1 MIGADQEV
9 AHLKDLEVGLE
20 TLEEDSDL
28 AVAFRTPSLMDA
40 GAAARRAILGRSAR
54 NSLRSRKRT
63 EARCLPITKGR
74 MKKL

>member
-9 AHLKDLEVGLE
+9 AHLNDLEVGLK

-28 AVAFRTPSLMDA
+28 AVAFRSPSLMDA
-40 GAAARRAILGRSAR
+40 GAAARRAILGRNAR
-54 NSLRSRKRT
+54 HFLRSRKRT
-63 EARCLPITKGR
+63 EAKCLPITEGR